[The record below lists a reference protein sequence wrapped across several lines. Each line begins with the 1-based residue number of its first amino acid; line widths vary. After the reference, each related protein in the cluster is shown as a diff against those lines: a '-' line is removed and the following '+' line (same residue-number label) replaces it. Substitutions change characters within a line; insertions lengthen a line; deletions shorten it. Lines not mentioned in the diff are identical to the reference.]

1 MDVCTT
7 IGEEQDSTNRM
18 QGHQQMFIGGIKQFD
33 RRNSNVSNDIK
44 IWAKWQVSGV
54 DYGQSNQQMTGVS
67 LVEISW

>member
-18 QGHQQMFIGGIKQFD
+18 QGHQQMFIGGIKQSD
-33 RRNSNVSNDIK
+33 WRNSNVSNDIK

-54 DYGQSNQQMTGVS
+54 DMGNPINKWLEWV
-67 LVEISW
+67 L